1 MLSDKLVGTYEYCE
15 FKKAKFKQMGAQRSE
30 STASKFRVLSLIYVK
45 LNLCKLGRLN
55 HFCATPPNCVIQ
67 HEETETS
74 SVKSIT
80 AHGSR
85 RTA

>member
-1 MLSDKLVGTYEYCE
+1 MLSDKLVGTYCE
-15 FKKAKFKQMGAQRSE
+15 FKKAKFKQTGARSE

-74 SVKSIT
+74 SMKSIT
-80 AHGSR
+80 THGSR